1 MGSSGSL
8 CEQSTV
14 VERVRGVLER
24 LGGGPS
30 GRSEAWETPPPVAA
44 SAVRQDLAAIRARL
58 ARLRA
63 ECPDLMP
70 VEEGPLIG
78 KAREVYG
85 DTDRSGYAGL
95 SRMLPRE

>member
-8 CEQSTV
+8 CEQSTL
-14 VERVRGVLER
+14 VERVREVIEH
-24 LGGGPS
+24 LGRSPQGPS
-30 GRSEAWETPPPVAA
+30 VAWEEPLPRAA
-44 SAVRQDLAAIRARL
+44 RDVQRDLDEIGARL

-70 VEEGPLIG
+70 VEEGPLLG

-85 DTDRSGYAGL
+85 DDDRSGYAGL
-95 SRMLPRE
+95 SRVLPRE

>member
-14 VERVRGVLER
+14 VERVRGVLEH
-24 LGGGPS
+24 LGGGPR
-30 GRSEAWETPPPVAA
+30 GRSAAWEESLPVAA
-44 SAVRQDLAAIRARL
+44 STVRQDLAAIGARL

-63 ECPDLMP
+63 ERPDLMP
-70 VEEGPLIG
+70 VEEGPLLG

-85 DTDRSGYAGL
+85 DLERSRYAGFP
-95 SRMLPRE
+95 RMLPRE